1 MKKHS
6 GTLSNHMSKSS
17 RRQSLHTNKTQLTFG
32 RSADQL
38 FFFFAI
44 LQDKAEKVSSCL
56 HSTCSYRQDELFHTF
71 HRTRLARSL
80 FRKHNMKH

>member
-6 GTLSNHMSKSS
+6 GTLSNQMSKSS

-38 FFFFAI
+38 FFFFFTI
-44 LQDKAEKVSSCL
+44 LRDKAEIFPPVYIL
-56 HSTCSYRQDELFHTF
+56 RAHIGRTSYFTHEGQEQLVLF
-71 HRTRLARSL
+71 LE
-80 FRKHNMKH
+80 NII